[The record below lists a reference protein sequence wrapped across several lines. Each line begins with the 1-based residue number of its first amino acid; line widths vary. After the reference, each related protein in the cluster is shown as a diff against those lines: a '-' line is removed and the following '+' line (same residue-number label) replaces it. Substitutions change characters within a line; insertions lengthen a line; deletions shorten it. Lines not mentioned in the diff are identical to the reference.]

1 MLLVGVAVVCA
12 DVVVDV
18 GGVVIGVVG
27 ISAAVFDANVGA
39 AGIAAN
45 VDVDVGGGA
54 VVLDVTVAIVV
65 NVGADVVSPFITL
78 SFQFLGSPLILTSL
92 LPSGNTPKQGSL
104 NPNSLSA
111 NASS

>member
-27 ISAAVFDANVGA
+27 IAAAVFDANVGA

-54 VVLDVTVAIVV
+54 VVLDVTVSIVV
-65 NVGADVVSPFITL
+65 NVGADVVVASVVPAVYVVFTL
-78 SFQFLGSPLILTSL
+78 SELKEPVSPQCCCFCSC
-92 LPSGNTPKQGSL
+92 
-104 NPNSLSA
+104 
-111 NASS
+111 